1 MSCPFALRSSTLWE
15 RGCWEVAELLL
26 AGGGDSDSLLASEL
40 SESDPEML
48 EISPAGKRKWGN
60 GARQRSTNSLPETL
74 QVAPGTSPQP

>member
-1 MSCPFALRSSTLWE
+1 M
-15 RGCWEVAELLL
+15 LL

-60 GARQRSTNSLPETL
+60 GARQRSTNSLPET
-74 QVAPGTSPQP
+74 AGGSRD